1 MPIAAVQ
8 RVGKGSVGSAA
19 SVSIGSGDGWATP
32 AAGNLLVF
40 SANSDALVTLSGA
53 GTVSSGPSIIDGNGT
68 YTWYKIA
75 TGAETAIT
83 GTPSVT
89 DDIVITACEYSGV
102 TASPFDVQNS
112 STIAGTNGSVT
123 TAAAVST
130 TASADLVIG
139 FALLHNTV
147 QTNHGTGP
155 AWTNSFVN
163 VLTANTG
170 TTSATGVRCNTFVGE
185 LLPAGAAGSYSTVC
199 SWTSDYAN
207 RQHIVLAFKAAAA
220 GSPPVAASSVF
231 SQAVNRSYTY

>member
-8 RVGKGSVGSAA
+8 RVGKGSVGAAA

-32 AAGNLLVF
+32 TAGNLLVF

-75 TGAETAIT
+75 TGAETTIT
-83 GTPSVT
+83 GTPSVS

-102 TASPFDVQNS
+102 STFDAQNS
-112 STIAGTNGSVT
+112 ATIAGTNGSVT

-163 VLTANTG
+163 VLTASTG

-199 SWTSDYAN
+199 SWTNDYAN
-207 RQHIVLAFKAAAA
+207 RQHIILAFKASAGAPAAR
-220 GSPPVAASSVF
+220 PPRPTVIR
-231 SQAVNRSYTY
+231 QAVGFASTW